1 MKPFIAIIVG
11 TEESSWISIKQQFN
25 VIKNAG
31 GIPGVFLPDGDP
43 EDIVDIADA
52 IVLTDGPDVHPY
64 FYGADPSP
72 YIRSVDYDRDKFE
85 IELFKL
91 ALKRDVPVLGI
102 SRGMHIM
109 NVAMDGTLYQDI
121 ASEIPKAIKHD
132 WDIRQTNPH
141 QRLHGI
147 RLKTA
152 SKVYEAIK
160 DYLEVSSTNETFI
173 HVNSFHHQAVKK
185 VGEGF
190 KPIAFSIDGIT
201 EAIEREE
208 GFYVGV
214 QWRPEYLPEMIGLY
228 KALINAA
235 RESQYRR
242 IERENTEMQEELLS
256 GNEM

>member
-11 TEESSWISIKQQFN
+11 TEESDWASIKQQFR

-31 GIPGVFLPDGDP
+31 GIPGVFLPEGDP
-43 EDIVDIADA
+43 GDIVNIADG

-64 FYGADPSP
+64 FYGDDPSP
-72 YIRSVDYDRDKFE
+72 SIRSVDYDRDKFE

-91 ALKRDVPVLGI
+91 ALKMEIPVLGI
-102 SRGMHIM
+102 SRGMQIM

-141 QRLHGI
+141 QRLHGM

-160 DYLEVSSTNETFI
+160 DYLEISSTNEVFI
-173 HVNSFHHQAVKK
+173 HVNSFHHQAIKK

-190 KPIAFSIDGIT
+190 RPVAFSIDGIT

-235 RESQYRR
+235 RENHHRR
-242 IERENTEMQEELLS
+242 IEREKTEMQEKPS
-256 GNEM
+256 PGNEV

>member
-1 MKPFIAIIVG
+1 MKPLIAIIVG
-11 TEESSWISIKQQFN
+11 TEESDWASIKQQFR

-31 GIPGVFLPDGDP
+31 GIPGVFLPEGDP
-43 EDIVDIADA
+43 GDIVNIADG

-64 FYGADPSP
+64 FYGDDPLP

-85 IELFKL
+85 IELFRL
-91 ALKRDVPVLGI
+91 ALKMEIPVLGI
-102 SRGMHIM
+102 SRGMQIM

-141 QRLHGI
+141 QRLHGM

-160 DYLEVSSTNETFI
+160 DYLEVSSTNEVFI
-173 HVNSFHHQAVKK
+173 HVNSFHHQAIKK

-235 RESQYRR
+235 RENHHRR
-242 IERENTEMQEELLS
+242 IERENIEMQEKPSS
-256 GNEM
+256 GNEV